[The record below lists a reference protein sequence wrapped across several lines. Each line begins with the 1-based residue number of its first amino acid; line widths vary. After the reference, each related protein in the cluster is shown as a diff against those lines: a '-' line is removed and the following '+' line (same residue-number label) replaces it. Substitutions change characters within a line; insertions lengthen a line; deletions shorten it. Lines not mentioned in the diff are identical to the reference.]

1 MKPKSIMKIFEA
13 AGQADQKMKV
23 YTLAD
28 ACYCDAKGRGGD
40 FRHKPYLQGHILL
53 EAYDAMTK
61 VDSKAIT
68 KPLLEKGK
76 KGKEIGEAV
85 RVSRIDAIRKA
96 ISRDMLF

>member
-1 MKPKSIMKIFEA
+1 M
-13 AGQADQKMKV
+13 
-23 YTLAD
+23 
-28 ACYCDAKGRGGD
+28 
-40 FRHKPYLQGHILL
+40 L

-85 RVSRIDAIRKA
+85 RVARIDAIRKA